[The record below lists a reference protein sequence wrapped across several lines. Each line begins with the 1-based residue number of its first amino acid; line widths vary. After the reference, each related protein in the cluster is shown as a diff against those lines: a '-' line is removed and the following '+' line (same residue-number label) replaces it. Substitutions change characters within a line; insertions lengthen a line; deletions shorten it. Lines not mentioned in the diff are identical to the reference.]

1 MTGVNANRTRVDVE
15 LSEALGTIADG
26 AIIGLGG
33 TLTAGRPM
41 ALLRQ
46 LLRQR
51 PKDLTLV
58 SPVASIDV
66 DLAVATGC
74 VRRVITSYVGAEAA
88 AGVGPIFRAA
98 VERGEVEVVDR
109 DEAHCIL
116 GLRAAAQGLPF
127 LPWLGGVGTD
137 LPKTQPELVEFADPI
152 TGRTLLAIPAISLDV
167 ALIHAEVADAF
178 GNVQFAG
185 TGHTDM
191 QLASAAKRIVVE
203 CDHLVGNDEIRRNP
217 NLTYFWRDTAVVRA
231 PFGTH
236 PFASA
241 AINVDEAALRDFVA
255 KARRAMKGD
264 SAALDAYVNDSVFGS
279 ASHEAYLE
287 SVGIATIVGLLT

>member
-1 MTGVNANRTRVDVE
+1 MTGHDATRARVDVD
-15 LSEALGTIADG
+15 LSEAFGTIADG
-26 AIIGLGG
+26 SVIGLGG

-58 SPVASIDV
+58 SPVASIDI

-74 VRRVITSYVGAEAA
+74 VRRVITSYVGAEAV
-88 AGVGPIFRAA
+88 AGTGPIFRAA
-98 VERGEVEVVDR
+98 VERGDVEVVDR

-116 GLRAAAQGLPF
+116 GLRAAGQGLPF

-137 LPKTQPELVEFADPI
+137 LPKTQPEMVEFADPI
-152 TGRTLLAIPAISLDV
+152 TGRTLLAIPAINLDV
-167 ALIHAEVADAF
+167 ALIHAEVADAY

-191 QLASAAKRIVVE
+191 QLASAAKKVIVE
-203 CDHLVGNDEIRRNP
+203 CDRLVSNEEIRRNP
-217 NLTYFWRDTAVVRA
+217 TATYFWRDTTVVRA

-241 AINVDEAALRDFVA
+241 AINVDEVALKDFVA
-255 KARRAMKGD
+255 RARKAIKGNP
-264 SAALDAYVNDSVFGS
+264 SELEAFINQSVFES

-287 SVGIATIVGLLT
+287 GVGIRKIVRLLT

>member
-1 MTGVNANRTRVDVE
+1 MTGANATRKRVDAD
-15 LSEALGTIADG
+15 LSEALGTIPDG

-74 VRRVITSYVGAEAA
+74 VRRVVTSYVGAEAV

-98 VERGEVEVVDR
+98 VESGAVEVADR

-116 GLRAAAQGLPF
+116 GLRAAAQGLSF

-137 LPKTQPELVEFADPI
+137 LPKTQPEMVEFPDPI

-191 QLASAAKRIVVE
+191 QLASAAKRVVVE
-203 CDHLVGNDEIRRNP
+203 CDHLVSNDEIRRNP
-217 NLTYFWRDTAVVRA
+217 NSTYFWRDTTVVRA
-231 PFGTH
+231 PYGTH

-241 AINVDEAALRDFVA
+241 AINVDEAALRDFVSR
-255 KARRAMKGD
+255 ARKAMKGD
-264 SAALDAYVNDSVFGS
+264 TAALDEYINDNVYGS

-287 SVGIATIVGLLT
+287 GVGITNIVGLLT

>member
-1 MTGVNANRTRVDVE
+1 MTGRDAVRTRVD
-15 LSEALGTIADG
+15 LNLDEAFGTIADG
-26 AIIGLGG
+26 SVIGLGG

-51 PKDLTLV
+51 PRDLTLV

-74 VRRVITSYVGAEAA
+74 VRRVITSYVGAEAV
-88 AGVGPIFRAA
+88 AGIGPIFRAA
-98 VERGEVEVVDR
+98 VERGDVEVVDR

-116 GLRAAAQGLPF
+116 GLRAAGQGLPF

-137 LPKTQPELVEFADPI
+137 LATTQPELVEFADPI
-152 TGRTLLAIPAISLDV
+152 TGRALLAIPAINLDV
-167 ALIHAEVADAF
+167 ALIHAEVADPY

-191 QLASAAKRIVVE
+191 QLASAAKRVLVE
-203 CDHLVGNDEIRRNP
+203 CDRLVSNEEIRRNP
-217 NLTYFWRDTAVVRA
+217 TATYFWRNTTVVRA

-241 AINVDEAALRDFVA
+241 AINVDESALKDFAARA
-255 KARRAMKGD
+255 RKAVKGD
-264 SAALDAYVNDSVFGS
+264 PSELESYVNSNVFEAAG
-279 ASHEAYLE
+279 HEAYLE
-287 SVGIATIVGLLT
+287 GVGITRIVGLLT

>member
-1 MTGVNANRTRVDVE
+1 MSETTSSRTRVDVD
-15 LSEALGTIADG
+15 LGEALGTIADG

-33 TLTAGRPM
+33 TLTVGRPM

-74 VRRVITSYVGAEAA
+74 VRRVITSYVGAEAV
-88 AGVGPIFRAA
+88 AGIGPIFRAA

-116 GLRAAAQGLPF
+116 GLRAAGQGLPF

-137 LPKTQPELVEFADPI
+137 LPRTQPEMVEFADPI
-152 TGRTLLAIPAISLDV
+152 TGRTLLAIPAINLDV

-191 QLASAAKRIVVE
+191 QLASAAKRVIVE
-203 CDHLVGNDEIRRNP
+203 CDHLVSNDEIRRNP

-231 PFGTH
+231 PYGTH

-241 AINVDEAALRDFVA
+241 AINVDEVALRDFVSI
-255 KARRAMKGD
+255 ARKAMKGD
-264 SAALDAYVNDSVFGS
+264 TAEFDAYINDSVYGS
-279 ASHEAYLE
+279 TSHEAYLE
-287 SVGIATIVGLLT
+287 VVGLTNIVGLLT

>member
-241 AINVDEAALRDFVA
+241 SINVDEAALRDFVA

>member
-1 MTGVNANRTRVDVE
+1 MTEIFATRTRVVRE
-15 LSEALGTIADG
+15 LSGALGAIADG
-26 AIIGLGG
+26 SVIGLGG

-41 ALLRQ
+41 ALLRE

-51 PKDLTLV
+51 PRDLTLV

-74 VRRVITSYVGAEAA
+74 VARVVTSYVGAESV

-98 VERGEVEVVDR
+98 VERGDVEVVDR

-137 LPKTQPELVEFADPI
+137 LPVTQPELVEFADPI
-152 TGRTLLAIPAISLDV
+152 TGRILLAIPAIALDL
-167 ALIHAEVADAF
+167 ALIHAEVADDY

-191 QLASAAKRIVVE
+191 QLASAATRVIVQCDRIVP
-203 CDHLVGNDEIRRNP
+203 NDTIRRNP
-217 NLTYFWRDTAVVRA
+217 AATYFWRNTTVVRA
-231 PFGTH
+231 PWGTH
-236 PFASA
+236 PFASG
-241 AINVDEAALRDFVA
+241 AIDIDEAALRDFVTR
-255 KARRAMKGD
+255 ARALLKGD
-264 SAALDAYVNDSVFGS
+264 SDEMERYVQDTIYKVST
-279 ASHEAYLE
+279 HEQYLE
-287 SVGIATIVGLLT
+287 TVGVTRISELLT

>member
-1 MTGVNANRTRVDVE
+1 MSETYASRTRVDVD
-15 LSEALGTIADG
+15 LSESLGTIADG

-74 VRRVITSYVGAEAA
+74 VRRVITSYVGAEAV
-88 AGVGPIFRAA
+88 AGIGPIFRAA

-116 GLRAAAQGLPF
+116 GLRAAGQGLPF

-137 LPKTQPELVEFADPI
+137 LPKTQPEMVEFSDPI
-152 TGRTLLAIPAISLDV
+152 TGRTLLAIPAINLDV

-191 QLASAAKRIVVE
+191 QLASAARKVVVE
-203 CDHLVGNDEIRRNP
+203 CDHLVSNDEIRRNP
-217 NLTYFWRDTAVVRA
+217 NLTYFWRDTTVVRT

-241 AINVDEAALRDFVA
+241 AINVDEVALRDFVSR
-255 KARRAMKGD
+255 ARKAMKGD
-264 SAALDAYVNDSVFGS
+264 TGELDAYVNDSVYG
-279 ASHEAYLE
+279 AMSHEAYLE
-287 SVGIATIVGLLT
+287 VVGLTNIVGLLT

>member
-1 MTGVNANRTRVDVE
+1 MSARDIERTRVDRD
-15 LSEALGTIADG
+15 LGQALGPIADG
-26 AIIGLGG
+26 SVIGLGG

-51 PKDLTLV
+51 PRDLTLV

-74 VRRVITSYVGAEAA
+74 VRRVITSYVGAEAV
-88 AGVGPIFRAA
+88 AGIGPIFRAA
-98 VERGEVEVVDR
+98 VERGDVEVVDR
-109 DEAHCIL
+109 DEAHCII
-116 GLRAAAQGLPF
+116 GLRAAGQGVPF

-137 LPKTQPELVEFADPI
+137 LPKSESEIIEFTDPI
-152 TGRTLLAIPAISLDV
+152 EGRTLLAIPAIKLDL
-167 ALIHAEVADAF
+167 ALIHAEIADPY

-191 QLASAAKRIVVE
+191 TLASAAQKVVVE
-203 CDHLVGNDEIRRNP
+203 CDRLVSNDEIRRNP
-217 NLTYFWRDTAVVRA
+217 TATYYWRDTTVVRA

-241 AINVDEAALRDFVA
+241 AIDVDESALRDLVA
-255 KARRAMKGD
+255 RARQSVKGD
-264 SAALDAYVNDSVFGS
+264 ASEMESYLNRSVFEV
-279 ASHEAYLE
+279 ANHAEYLE
-287 SVGIATIVGLLT
+287 SVGITRIVGLLT

>member
-1 MTGVNANRTRVDVE
+1 MSQESTKAIRERFDRD
-15 LSEALGTIADG
+15 LSGALGEIRDG
-26 AIIGLGG
+26 SVVGLGG

-41 ALLRQ
+41 ALLRE
-46 LLRQR
+46 LLRQQ
-51 PKDLTLV
+51 PKNLTLV

-66 DLAVATGC
+66 DLAVAAGC
-74 VRRVITSYVGAEAA
+74 VGKVVTSYVGAEGV
-88 AGVGPIFRAA
+88 AGIGPLFRSA
-98 VERGEVEVVDR
+98 VERGDVEVVDR

-137 LPKTQPELVEFADPI
+137 LPNTQPELVEFVDPVA
-152 TGRTLLAIPAISLDV
+152 GKRLLAIPAIELDV
-167 ALIHAEVADAF
+167 ALIHAEIADAY

-191 QLASAAKRIVVE
+191 QLASAAKRVIVQ
-203 CDHLVGNDEIRRNP
+203 CDRLVSNEEIRRNP
-217 NLTYFWRDTAVVRA
+217 TATYFWKNTTVVRT

-241 AINVDEAALRDFVA
+241 AINVDEAGLRVLADA
-255 KARRAMKGD
+255 ARKAAKGD
-264 SAALDAYVNDSVFGS
+264 ASEMDSYLS
-279 ASHEAYLE
+279 ASLVPSHEQYLE
-287 SVGIATIVGLLT
+287 GVGIAKILELLT